1 MRYIFSVDKSLTSSD
16 VNKIVKKIET
26 TYPEGSEVVMT
37 LAEKLREEGLKEG
50 LEKGLEKGK
59 LEVARN
65 AIKEGMELD
74 LIAKLT
80 GLPKKEIEKIAAE
93 MDN

>member
-1 MRYIFSVDKSLTSSD
+1 MISNVRSWGDNL
-16 VNKIVKKIET
+16 
-26 TYPEGSEVVMT
+26 MT
-37 LAEKLREEGLKEG
+37 LAEKLREEGLKE
-50 LEKGLEKGK
+50 GLEKGK

-65 AIKEGMELD
+65 AIKEGMELN